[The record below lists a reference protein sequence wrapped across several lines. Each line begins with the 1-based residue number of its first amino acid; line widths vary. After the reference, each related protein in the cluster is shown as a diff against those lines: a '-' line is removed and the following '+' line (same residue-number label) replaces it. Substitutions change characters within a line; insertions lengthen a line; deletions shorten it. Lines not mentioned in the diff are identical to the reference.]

1 MWPGPVAVPVS
12 EWRIRR
18 RTRLKTKES
27 RALRERLQEV
37 FGEVELWPDAA
48 AVERADAPD
57 FGVVFVDQEVRGL
70 EMDDSPFLSVRGVLA
85 YRPTT
90 RWVTVDMGA
99 VRFVTNGADI
109 MAPGITEAD
118 PALGEGDWCWI
129 RDERNHQPL
138 AIGRCLVPGA
148 EMGPAKKGKAVAMVH
163 HIGDK
168 LWAWGQE

>member
-1 MWPGPVAVPVS
+1 MSDVKL
-12 EWRIRR
+12 RR
-18 RTRLKTKES
+18 RTRLKSKQS
-27 RALRERLQEV
+27 KQLRQEMIDL
-37 FGEVELWPDAA
+37 FGPGTFWADEA
-48 AVERADAPD
+48 AVETAD
-57 FGVVFVDQEVRGL
+57 FGEQGVIIADNHMIGL
-70 EMDDSPFLSVRGVLA
+70 TGEAGPFLSVRGVLA

-118 PALGEGDWCWI
+118 PDLQPGDWCWV
-129 RDERNHQPL
+129 RDEKNHQPL

-148 EMGPAKKGKAVAMVH
+148 EMGPADKGKAVAMVH

-168 LWAWGQE
+168 LWTFGE